1 MQTITYQT
9 RIKHHLAAY
18 KRNRLGVA
26 EDGLWRGNGQPYGHI
41 LPKSLQKLNILE
53 GIRAEFW
60 DFWKGTGS
68 RLHEDFHHLNS
79 SQAMCFNLFFPLM
92 LHSNNSS
99 LLSRIFSLGSDPVVG
114 TAFEK
119 IPDRKE
125 GTNFDFYAE
134 GASGRRIFLEMKLSE
149 ADFGSAE
156 PDARHLRKLQDI
168 YAARLTGKVSD
179 AALIPKTFFKNYQLL
194 RNISFVD
201 ATRDDLLLLVFPRAN
216 TALARGARF
225 VEEYLTSALSRN
237 VRVLYIEDILARIRA
252 ALKAP
257 SLQAHYGAF
266 QEKYIVSGISA

>member
-1 MQTITYQT
+1 MRAETYQT
-9 RIKHHLAAY
+9 RIKRHLAAY

-26 EDGLWRGNGQPYGHI
+26 EDGLWRGNGQPYAHI
-41 LPKSLQKLNILE
+41 LPRSLQELNILE

-92 LHSNNSS
+92 LHSNTSS
-99 LLSRIFSLGSDPVVG
+99 VLSRIFSLRSEPVVG
-114 TAFEK
+114 TVFEK
-119 IPDRKE
+119 IPDRRE

-134 GASGRRIFLEMKLSE
+134 LRSGSRVFVEMKLSE

-156 PDARHLRKLQDI
+156 SDARHLGKLRDI
-168 YAARLTGKVSD
+168 YAPRLTGKVSD
-179 AALIPKTFFKNYQLL
+179 AALVPKTFFKNYQLL

-201 ATRDDLLLLVFPRAN
+201 AVRDDLLLLVFPRAN
-216 TALARGARF
+216 TALARAARF
-225 VEEYLTSALSRN
+225 VEEHVTSALRRK
-237 VRVLYIEDILARIRA
+237 VKVLHIEEILARIRA
-252 ALKAP
+252 QLKAP

-266 QEKYIVSGISA
+266 EEKYLVPGVLP

>member
-1 MQTITYQT
+1 MRAAYQT
-9 RIKHHLAAY
+9 RIKRHLATY

-41 LPKSLQKLNILE
+41 LPKSLRKLNILE

-60 DFWKGTGS
+60 DFWKSTGS
-68 RLHEDFHHLNS
+68 KLHEDFHHLNS

-92 LHSNNSS
+92 LKSTGSS
-99 LLSRIFSLGSDPVVG
+99 LLPRILGLGSEPVID

-119 IPDRKE
+119 IPDRQE

-134 GASGRRIFLEMKLSE
+134 LGSGRRVFVEMKLSE

-156 PDARHLRKLQDI
+156 ADARHLGKLQDI
-168 YAARLTGKVSD
+168 YAARLKGKVSD

-216 TALARGARF
+216 TALATGARF
-225 VEEYLTSALSRN
+225 VEEHLTSVLRRHVS
-237 VRVLYIEDILARIRA
+237 VLYIEEILAQILGT
-252 ALKAP
+252 LKAP

-266 QEKYIVSGISA
+266 QEKYIITGVSA